1 MLFNT
6 LVIIPYQTEGDVAK
20 KICSWTRNIKKH
32 SFHSYSR
39 TMHYVQM
46 GFVATDGAFTLCRG
60 FVCTPIIILQSLWTI
75 SFAWVFFE
83 QNTNKLAS
91 AAAETTIKKGDWIPA
106 DLYKIRSGF
115 CGANYVIHFN
125 KNWSYFICTHHT
137 TQGSIYFELWWVVV
151 FIPFKD
157 VAATVVT
164 AEFLTFCNNTER
176 ETDKNNKDR

>member
-91 AAAETTIKKGDWIPA
+91 AAAETTIKKGELPA

-125 KNWSYFICTHHT
+125 KNWSYKLFYMHT
-137 TQGSIYFELWWVVV
+137 PYHTRLNLLWTLMSCCFHSV
-151 FIPFKD
+151 
-157 VAATVVT
+157 
-164 AEFLTFCNNTER
+164 
-176 ETDKNNKDR
+176 